1 MMDFL
6 SANKEL
12 IETLIFST
20 SMTLLAAICIAVRKQ
35 CDKDIKDAVFWMLYD
50 TQPLSPGEFF
60 ELRSYQLD
68 SLGVYAYSKYN
79 FEGVYVII
87 NKTKKKCYIESS
99 KYVVDAIAPHFEGSG
114 NKKIYNDYKNNNKF
128 IIKMLKLKNSGFS
141 KTKEMK
147 KYISEICSKEYD
159 TYE

>member
-1 MMDFL
+1 
-6 SANKEL
+6 
-12 IETLIFST
+12 
-20 SMTLLAAICIAVRKQ
+20 
-35 CDKDIKDAVFWMLYD
+35 MLYD
-50 TQPLSPGEFF
+50 SHSFSPSEFF
-60 ELRSYQLD
+60 ELRTYQFD
-68 SLGVYAYSKYN
+68 GLGIYAYSKCN

-99 KYVVDAIAPHFEGSG
+99 KYVVDAIAPHFEGKG
-114 NKKIYNDYKNNNKF
+114 NKSIYNDYKNNNKF

-147 KYISEICSKEYD
+147 KYISEICLSEYG